1 MYRYSCCILL
11 LLIYISAGAQ
21 TLQQPVTL
29 INTPA
34 YTLRAGI
41 QNFAVAPVILL
52 TAPLSSTENCRCSY
66 GCRVLPVT
74 LLSFD
79 GVRQN
84 TVHVLLHWE
93 TTNEYQNTGFN
104 VERSLGTATF
114 FNNVGFVSAQLN
126 NNTKKK
132 YALNDPNNYDGISY
146 YRLKQI
152 DLDGNFTYSKIITV
166 SGYSHKPTLKLYPN
180 PAVKNIMVETYFA
193 TSGTAKLWIT
203 DAAQKLLLVHN
214 FSYNKGSNFISV
226 PVSSLSSGLYFIKI
240 LNNENV
246 FLNDKFIKE

>member
-1 MYRYSCCILL
+1 M
-11 LLIYISAGAQ
+11 
-21 TLQQPVTL
+21 QQPITL
-29 INTPA
+29 LNTPD
-34 YTLRAGI
+34 YTVLAGI
-41 QNFAVAPVILL
+41 QNFAVAPVIS
-52 TAPLSSTENCRCSY
+52 AAVPLHSTENCRCSY
-66 GCRVLPVT
+66 GCMVLPVT

-84 TVHVLLHWE
+84 IENVLLHWE

-114 FNNVGFVSAQLN
+114 FNTVAFVTAQLN
-126 NNTKKK
+126 NSTKKK

-180 PAVKNIMVETYFA
+180 PAVKNMVVETYFA
-193 TSGTAKLWIT
+193 KSGNAKLWIT
-203 DAAQKLLLVHN
+203 DAAQKLLLVHD
-214 FSYNKGSNFISV
+214 FSYNKGSNFITV
-226 PVSSLSSGLYFIKI
+226 PVSSLSSGLYFVKI
-240 LNNENV
+240 LNNDNV
-246 FLNDKFIKE
+246 LLNGKFIVE